1 MHTLLLFKI
10 CKLHIYQTLLKLLDT
25 CWQTSRD
32 PASYLLDNPI
42 QIPFEFDTI
51 HPIHILDIIKSLTS
65 KSCTDIDGISSAL
78 LKHIG
83 HEICIPLAHIFNR
96 SLITGI
102 FPEALKAS
110 RIVPIYKSGPPTSC
124 DNYRPIALVSP
135 ISKIIKKIVS
145 IKLTNHLELNKL
157 IYEHQYGFL
166 RNKSTEHNL
175 LHVINNISTALNENK
190 YCIGIFLDLKKAF
203 DTCSHRILLDKL
215 NKLGINGSALN
226 WLKSYLENRCQ
237 ITDINNHLYEPATI
251 NISVLQGTILGPLL
265 FLCYINDLPLST
277 DLLTF
282 LFADD
287 TTCLASDTHPPSS
300 WFVFFS
306 PLS

>member
-1 MHTLLLFKI
+1 MHGSMEGQHVWTINRFTDSRVINYMHTLLLFKI

-110 RIVPIYKSGPPTSC
+110 RIVPT
-124 DNYRPIALVSP
+124 V
-135 ISKIIKKIVS
+135 
-145 IKLTNHLELNKL
+145 
-157 IYEHQYGFL
+157 
-166 RNKSTEHNL
+166 
-175 LHVINNISTALNENK
+175 
-190 YCIGIFLDLKKAF
+190 
-203 DTCSHRILLDKL
+203 
-215 NKLGINGSALN
+215 
-226 WLKSYLENRCQ
+226 
-237 ITDINNHLYEPATI
+237 
-251 NISVLQGTILGPLL
+251 
-265 FLCYINDLPLST
+265 YINQALQPP
-277 DLLTF
+277 
-282 LFADD
+282 
-287 TTCLASDTHPPSS
+287 ASIIGQ
-300 WFVFFS
+300 
-306 PLS
+306 